1 SDLLNIAAVVLY
13 ALSLALRWGRLDA
26 LKTPTGP
33 FVLSIIGTI
42 IIFFSGYLG
51 GILVYDNG
59 IGVGRHRR
67 PASLPRS
74 TLLAGAQQKDA
85 LGFIPVAD
93 ESALSEGQTL
103 RVDAAGTIMALV
115 RLGGQVYAFQEF
127 CTHRHGPLSEG
138 CFEDAQV
145 RCPWHNSRFDVRT
158 GKVTQG
164 PAKIDLKVFEVQVRQ
179 GQIWVRP
186 MT

>member
-1 SDLLNIAAVVLY
+1 M
-13 ALSLALRWGRLDA
+13 LR
-26 LKTPTGP
+26 TPP
-33 FVLSIIGTI
+33 APLVLSIIAVTI
-42 IIFFSGYLG
+42 ISFSGYLG

-67 PASLPRS
+67 RSPLPKS
-74 TLLAGAQQKDA
+74 TLLAGAEQKDPH
-85 LGFIPVAD
+85 GFIPIVS

-138 CFEDAQV
+138 CFQDAQV
-145 RCPWHNSRFDVRT
+145 RCPWHNSRFDIRS